1 LENAT
6 ERPTVMLKCTIKVF
20 EDGEE
25 IGQTKF
31 KRNKIF
37 NEANDSLASD
47 INRSNGGVSPCYPLL
62 GSKSKRALGDI
73 SAEEKARISK
83 LIDDGEFGYSYV
95 DSDDHDISSCT
106 KILIDNFI
114 ELSVIT
120 FHVWIDGKTRS
131 KNSSDIPARQRK
143 RNTMKIQ
150 AYVRR
155 FSTAHHVS
163 KCVSNS
169 GTNAEMIANVEV
181 VDNNDTVEGA
191 VNNKDADDDADEDA
205 DEDSDE
211 DAADDA
217 DDDTNEFTV
226 EDPTYEDTFA
236 NDDTD
241 EVTAEDPTYE
251 YAVAYDVADDVPYD
265 APSKFQAT
273 SLKISRKTITTTC

>member
-1 LENAT
+1 MVNNVFNLSFALTLLSHVIKNTRHQLQYNIRSANAT

-37 NEANDSLASD
+37 NEANDSLAID

-120 FHVWIDGKTRS
+120 FHIWIDGKTRS
-131 KNSSDIPARQRK
+131 KILQTFRHGNANEIP
-143 RNTMKIQ
+143 
-150 AYVRR
+150 
-155 FSTAHHVS
+155 
-163 KCVSNS
+163 
-169 GTNAEMIANVEV
+169 
-181 VDNNDTVEGA
+181 
-191 VNNKDADDDADEDA
+191 
-205 DEDSDE
+205 
-211 DAADDA
+211 
-217 DDDTNEFTV
+217 
-226 EDPTYEDTFA
+226 
-236 NDDTD
+236 
-241 EVTAEDPTYE
+241 
-251 YAVAYDVADDVPYD
+251 
-265 APSKFQAT
+265 
-273 SLKISRKTITTTC
+273 